1 MIDLRNIENLFLG
14 KEKEILHN
22 IFSHLNITN
31 YRDAIKKLI
40 AQYRSMEI
48 HVGILINPECFLY
61 ECYSKTD
68 MENICTKFDFK
79 GSSEDE
85 YNEVLLKLIRIT
97 TVYFLELRTNDL
109 CQENIQEFCS
119 YIDPFLFKILAI
131 EGVPKEKNQM
141 FQFSNIV
148 STLQIPTQ
156 FELSKKRALKC
167 KNNFNGMLMEDVV
180 KYFSALFFEKNK
192 KGEPYIDEIYLFH
205 FIYSAFYKTTPPP
218 TYFKIKLNIS
228 SKEKLLIHEFFHYF
242 HKLSCSSPIN
252 ETRKSS
258 KQFYVRLLTDYF
270 DGFEYPTVFHNF
282 VSKKENTDGQIKK
295 YILLSGKKKPYEQ

>member
-1 MIDLRNIENLFLG
+1 MIDLKNIENLFLG
-14 KEKEILHN
+14 KEKEILTN
-22 IFSHLNITN
+22 IFSHFNVTN

-40 AQYRSMEI
+40 APYRSMEVN
-48 HVGILINPECFLY
+48 VGILLNPDCFLY
-61 ECYSKTD
+61 ECYSKTTIQKID
-68 MENICTKFDFK
+68 AKFDYK
-79 GSSEDE
+79 GFSEDE
-85 YNEVLLKLIRIT
+85 YYEVLLKLLRIT
-97 TVYFLELRTNDL
+97 TVYFLELRSNDL
-109 CQENIQEFCS
+109 CQENIQEFCT

-167 KNNFNGMLMEDVV
+167 KNIFNGMPMEDVV
-180 KYFSALFFEKNK
+180 KYFSALLFEKNK

-205 FIYSAFYKTTPPP
+205 FIYSAFYKSTPPP
-218 TYFKIKLNIS
+218 TCFRIKLNIS

-242 HKLSCSSPIN
+242 HKLSCSSPIY

-258 KQFYVRLLTDYF
+258 KQYYVRLLTDYF